1 MASETNN
8 HPADAE
14 EIRAEIQLV
23 EMELREVR
31 LWGKHGA
38 GPNRR
43 IAAGRRE
50 KKLES
55 ELEELRQTLGLA
67 A

>member
-1 MASETNN
+1 MKDNTTF
-8 HPADAE
+8 DAE
-14 EIRAEIQLV
+14 ELRAEIQLV

-43 IAAGRRE
+43 IAAGKRE
-50 KKLES
+50 KKLEA
-55 ELEELRQTLGLA
+55 ELESLKQTLSLPA
-67 A
+67 

>member
-1 MASETNN
+1 MTF
-8 HPADAE
+8 DAE
-14 EIRAEIQLV
+14 ELRAEIQLV

-43 IAAGRRE
+43 IAAGKRE
-50 KKLES
+50 KKLEA
-55 ELEELRQTLGLA
+55 ELESLKQTLSLA